1 MYERNVCGADR
12 TIRIVLGLIFATL
25 GLFFVGSAVA
35 KGIFFALAAIAF
47 LTALTGFC
55 PLNKLLGLN
64 TCKRPV

>member
-12 TIRIVLGLIFATL
+12 TIRIILGVIFAIL
-25 GLFFVGSAVA
+25 GLFIVGSAVA

-47 LTALTGFC
+47 ITALTGFC
-55 PLNKLLGLN
+55 PLNKLIGIN